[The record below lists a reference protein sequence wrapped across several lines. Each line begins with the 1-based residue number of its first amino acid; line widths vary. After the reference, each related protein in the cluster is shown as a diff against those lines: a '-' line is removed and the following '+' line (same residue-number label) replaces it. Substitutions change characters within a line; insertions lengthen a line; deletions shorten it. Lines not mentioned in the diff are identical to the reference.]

1 MTGSLPVGIIIIG
14 VLVILFV
21 FGWTVSFWASRYRKV
36 GPNQVL
42 VIYGRK
48 SRHPITGQEIGY
60 RLLKGGGTFVWPV
73 VENYKVFSMELMS
86 IDIQTPEVYTKQAI
100 PILVDA
106 VAQIKVENTDVAI
119 GTAVEQFLDKSPS
132 QMIDIAKQTLEGHLR
147 AIIGDL
153 SVEEINSDRDSFAN
167 RVQEVSATD
176 LANMGMKVVS
186 FTIQDIRDNVG
197 YLVNLGKPQV
207 AKVKRDASIAE
218 AQAQRDA
225 QIESAQARKEGQK
238 AHFEAETEIAQSQR
252 DYEMKKAEYSASVN
266 LKKAE
271 ADQSYE
277 LQKNKSLKQV
287 KIEEVNVQIAAKDR
301 AIELE
306 EKEIARREKELE
318 AGIKKPA
325 AAKQYEIQT
334 LATAE
339 QFRLENTAKGQAEA
353 RKATGLAEAE
363 VVKAQGFAQAE
374 AEKAKGMAEAAVI
387 EAQGKAEAEAMQAKA
402 DAWRSYTEAA
412 IIQMFIE
419 KMPEIA
425 TAIAQPLS
433 KMEKIVVIN
442 QGGADGAGAHKVTQD
457 ITTIMSQ
464 VPPVLESLTGVKMSD
479 MLEKL
484 PGLAKTAAVPAVVK
498 KIPPPAN
505 PPQK

>member
-1 MTGSLPVGIIIIG
+1 
-14 VLVILFV
+14 
-21 FGWTVSFWASRYRKV
+21 
-36 GPNQVL
+36 
-42 VIYGRK
+42 
-48 SRHPITGQEIGY
+48 
-60 RLLKGGGTFVWPV
+60 
-73 VENYKVFSMELMS
+73 
-86 IDIQTPEVYTKQAI
+86 
-100 PILVDA
+100 
-106 VAQIKVENTDVAI
+106 
-119 GTAVEQFLDKSPS
+119 
-132 QMIDIAKQTLEGHLR
+132 
-147 AIIGDL
+147 
-153 SVEEINSDRDSFAN
+153 
-167 RVQEVSATD
+167 
-176 LANMGMKVVS
+176 
-186 FTIQDIRDNVG
+186 
-197 YLVNLGKPQV
+197 
-207 AKVKRDASIAE
+207 
-218 AQAQRDA
+218 
-225 QIESAQARKEGQK
+225 
-238 AHFEAETEIAQSQR
+238 SQR

-271 ADQSYE
+271 ADQAYE

-287 KIEEVNVQIAAKDR
+287 KVEEVNVQIASKDR

-318 AGIKKPA
+318 ASIKKPA

-339 QFRLENTAKGQAEA
+339 QFRLENTARGQAEA

-363 VVKAQGFAQAE
+363 VVKAQGLAQAE

-402 DAWRSYTEAA
+402 DAWRAYTEAA

-442 QGGADGAGAHKVTQD
+442 QGGSDGAGAHKVTQD
-457 ITTIMSQ
+457 VTTIMSQ

-484 PGLAKTAAVPAVVK
+484 PGLAKVAAPAVVK
-498 KIPPPAN
+498 KSPPPAN